1 MTIGEQV
8 KNRQPQIYNFLIDL
22 FQLSIKKTDRIES
35 VEDEIL
41 NAFRLPKEL
50 FDSIECSTELRYYKA
65 MMEKPR
71 GVKQ

>member
-1 MTIGEQV
+1 MTIGEQL

-22 FQLSIKKTDRIES
+22 FQLNIKKTDRVEPIEF
-35 VEDEIL
+35 DEGDYM
-41 NAFRLPKEL
+41 FRH
-50 FDSIECSTELRYYKA
+50 YKD

>member
-22 FQLSIKKTDRIES
+22 FQLNIKKTDKVEPIEFD
-35 VEDEIL
+35 EDDYM
-41 NAFRLPKEL
+41 F
-50 FDSIECSTELRYYKA
+50 RYYKA

-71 GVKQ
+71 GVK